1 MLIKSFR
8 EVIVE
13 NRVGYT
19 LQIFPGIYS
28 DTKKNFIVFMMNKS
42 IYIKLYRNLKKEE
55 NYFCVCLNRESLFF
69 L

>member
-19 LQIFPGIYS
+19 LQMFPGIYS
-28 DTKKNFIVFMMNKS
+28 DTKKNSIVFMGNF
-42 IYIKLYRNLKKEE
+42 KLYRNLKKTT
-55 NYFCVCLNRESLFF
+55 FVFV
-69 L
+69 